1 MKAVCQALGLARSNV
16 HRLLTRPG
24 NWIDARTQRPAD
36 VSDATLLDELKAQI
50 TELPTYGYRRACALV
65 NRHRANTG
73 AARVNA
79 KRVYRVMAGH
89 ALLLPKAPRR
99 RQSSRPHEG
108 KVAVAHSDVRWCSDG
123 FEIKCDSGQTVTA
136 TFTKDCC
143 DREILAYRAWEGK
156 GLPGEPVREM
166 LIEAVE
172 KRFGGVEGVPSTHAL
187 EFLSDNGSA
196 YIAAETR
203 QIARQLGLSP
213 VNTPVCSP
221 QSNGMVESFVN
232 TFKRDYVSRMDL
244 ADARTVMAQMAAAFE
259 HFNEVHPHS
268 ALKMKSPREFRQH
281 RAAHQRLA
289 QIEQTLHCE

>member
-1 MKAVCQALGLARSNV
+1 VKAVCQALGLARSNI
-16 HRLLTRPG
+16 HRLQARPES
-24 NWIDARTQRPAD
+24 WIDARTRRTAPASD
-36 VSDATLLDELKAQI
+36 VALLDEIKAQI

-65 NRHRANTG
+65 NRHRATTG
-73 AARVNA
+73 APRVNA
-79 KRVYRVMAGH
+79 KRIYRVMAAH

-108 KVAVAHSDVRWCSDG
+108 KVAVVHSDVRWCSDG

-143 DREILAYRAWEGK
+143 DREILAFRAWEGK

-172 KRFGGVEGVPSTHAL
+172 KRFGDIDGIPETHTL
-187 EFLSDNGSA
+187 EFLSDNGGA

-203 QIARQLGLSP
+203 QIARQLGLKP

-221 QSNGMVESFVN
+221 QSNGMAESFVN

-244 ADARTVMAQMAAAFE
+244 ANAKTVMAQMAAAFE
-259 HFNEVHPHS
+259 HFNEVYPHS

-281 RAAHQRLA
+281 RAAQQRLA
-289 QIEQTLHCE
+289 HIEQALHCE

>member
-16 HRLLTRPG
+16 HRLRMRPE
-24 NWIDARTQRPAD
+24 NWTDARTQRPAD
-36 VSDATLLDELKAQI
+36 VSDATLLDEIKAQI

-136 TFTKDCC
+136 T
-143 DREILAYRAWEGK
+143 
-156 GLPGEPVREM
+156 
-166 LIEAVE
+166 
-172 KRFGGVEGVPSTHAL
+172 
-187 EFLSDNGSA
+187 
-196 YIAAETR
+196 
-203 QIARQLGLSP
+203 
-213 VNTPVCSP
+213 NT
-221 QSNGMVESFVN
+221 
-232 TFKRDYVSRMDL
+232 
-244 ADARTVMAQMAAAFE
+244 
-259 HFNEVHPHS
+259 
-268 ALKMKSPREFRQH
+268 
-281 RAAHQRLA
+281 QRLLRPRDPGLA
-289 QIEQTLHCE
+289 GLGGQGTAGRAGA

>member
-16 HRLLTRPG
+16 HRLLTRPD

-36 VSDATLLDELKAQI
+36 VSDATLLDEIKAQI

-73 AARVNA
+73 IARVNA
-79 KRVYRVMAGH
+79 KRVYRAMAGH

-99 RQSSRPHEG
+99 RQSSQPHEG

-143 DREILAYRAWEGK
+143 DREILAFRAWEGK

-166 LIEAVE
+166 LIEAVTRHQPF
-172 KRFGGVEGVPSTHAL
+172 KA
-187 EFLSDNGSA
+187 FLVG
-196 YIAAETR
+196 
-203 QIARQLGLSP
+203 
-213 VNTPVCSP
+213 
-221 QSNGMVESFVN
+221 
-232 TFKRDYVSRMDL
+232 
-244 ADARTVMAQMAAAFE
+244 
-259 HFNEVHPHS
+259 
-268 ALKMKSPREFRQH
+268 
-281 RAAHQRLA
+281 
-289 QIEQTLHCE
+289 